1 MFRFILE
8 EKVRKCAEER
18 MDKISP
24 ETGNISKEIFGL
36 TCMLVVILGASSNM
50 VYKACN
56 TNGGKGTVFCGLLLQ
71 GYRDGI
77 INTHILS
84 F

>member
-8 EKVRKCAEER
+8 EKVRKCAGDR

-24 ETGNISKEIFGL
+24 ETGNISKEIFSL
-36 TCMLVVILGASSNM
+36 TCMLVVVLGASSNL

-56 TNGGKGTVFCGLLLQ
+56 TNRGKGTVFCGVLL
-71 GYRDGI
+71 GG
-77 INTHILS
+77 
-84 F
+84 